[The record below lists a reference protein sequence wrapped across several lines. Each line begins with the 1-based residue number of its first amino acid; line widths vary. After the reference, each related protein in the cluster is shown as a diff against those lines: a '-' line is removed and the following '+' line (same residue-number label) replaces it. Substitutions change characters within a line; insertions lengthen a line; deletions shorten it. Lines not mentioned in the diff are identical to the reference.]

1 MPKLEL
7 SNVTAGYGEAV
18 AIRDISL
25 RVDEGEIVTLLGSN
39 GVGKSTIL
47 RTISGLVTPRSGT
60 LTYGNIDLR
69 TVKPWDVIK
78 NGIAHVP
85 EGRRLFPA
93 MSVRE
98 NLIMGAKA
106 VNAGAAEIEER
117 LEEVCTIFPRL
128 RERINQIAAT
138 MSGGEQQMCACG
150 RALMAKPR
158 LMLMDE
164 PSLGLAPKI
173 VEVIFEIIRKVNEQ
187 GVAILL
193 VEQNATA
200 ALSVAHRAYLMENSR
215 IVREGQAQVLAQ
227 DDAVRRAYLGI

>member
-7 SNVTAGYGEAV
+7 SNVTAGYGEAI

-60 LTYGNIDLR
+60 LTYGDVDLR
-69 TVKPWDVIK
+69 SVKPWDVIK

-85 EGRRLFPA
+85 EGRRLFPG

-106 VNAGAAEIEER
+106 VNAGAEEIEAR

-128 RERINQIAAT
+128 RERINQIAGT

>member
-1 MPKLEL
+1 MARLEL
-7 SNVTAGYGEAV
+7 SNVTAGYGEAL

-25 RVDEGEIVTLLGSN
+25 HVDEGEIVTLLGSN

-47 RTISGLVTPRSGT
+47 RTISGLVVPHSGT
-60 LTYGNIDLR
+60 IAYGDVDLR

-85 EGRRLFPA
+85 EGRRLFA
-93 MSVRE
+93 GMSVRE
-98 NLIMGAKA
+98 NLIMGGKA
-106 VNAGAAEIEER
+106 VRASPQEIEQR
-117 LEEVCTIFPRL
+117 LEEVCAIFPRL
-128 RERINQIAAT
+128 QERISQIAGT
-138 MSGGEQQMCACG
+138 LSGGEQQMCAFA

-173 VEVIFEIIRKVNEQ
+173 VEVMFEIIRKVNEQ

-215 IVREGQAQVLAQ
+215 IVREGEAQVLVQ